1 MSKIITRLI
10 PDALAVLVKLL
21 KYIKAPRH
29 FSKAPGFI
37 PSQAD

>member
-1 MSKIITRLI
+1 MSQIITRLI
-10 PDALAVLVKLL
+10 PDGLAALVKLL
-21 KYIKAPRH
+21 KYIKAPHH

>member
-10 PDALAVLVKLL
+10 PHGLGTLVKIL
-21 KYIKAPRH
+21 KYIKAAHP

>member
-21 KYIKAPRH
+21 KYIKDPHH
-29 FSKAPGFI
+29 FSTAPEFI
-37 PSQAD
+37 PLQAD

>member
-1 MSKIITRLI
+1 MSKIITRLT
-10 PDALAVLVKLL
+10 PHGLAALVKLL
-21 KYIKAPRH
+21 KYIKASHH

>member
-1 MSKIITRLI
+1 MSKIIARLI
-10 PDALAVLVKLL
+10 PHGLAALVKLL
-21 KYIKAPRH
+21 KYIKALHH

>member
-21 KYIKAPRH
+21 KYIKAPHH
-29 FSKAPGFI
+29 FSKAPGFT
-37 PSQAD
+37 PLQAD

>member
-10 PDALAVLVKLL
+10 PDALAVLVKFL
-21 KYIKAPRH
+21 KYIKAPHH